1 MISKTLK
8 WAEGKYKNALAEMEK
23 YRDLKQQCPF
33 QYNRAFDNVA
43 HWKTVMLALELYE
56 KGHE

>member
-23 YRDLKQQCPF
+23 YRDLKQQFPF
-33 QYNRAFDNVA
+33 QYNRAFDNVV
-43 HWKTVMLALELYE
+43 HWETVMHALELYE
-56 KGHE
+56 KGRE